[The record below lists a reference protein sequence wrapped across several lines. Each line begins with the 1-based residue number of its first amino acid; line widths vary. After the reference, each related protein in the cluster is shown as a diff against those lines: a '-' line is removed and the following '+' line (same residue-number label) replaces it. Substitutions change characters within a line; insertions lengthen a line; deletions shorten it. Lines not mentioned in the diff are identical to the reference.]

1 MITIGLPTVNSEL
14 RITTQLDSLLAQTYE
29 DFKILISDNAST
41 DGTYDICQEYCKKD
55 SRVVVIRQP
64 ERLNM
69 RDNFK
74 FLLDKAETAY
84 FTWQQDDD
92 ILDQKWLEVTH
103 GELEARPE
111 MNMAFTDS
119 TLEKDGVDKTS
130 QKNYDINKDPLLRLR
145 QLFLDR
151 SYLLWMFV
159 GIDGLWRTEHLQ
171 QCFGRLIQVYE
182 HENLLGT
189 DNLLMFISEIN
200 RDYSF
205 IRQNLFTKRL
215 LSDQRTYR
223 TNYTYR
229 DRYVQSRRMM
239 SQSIVYMTE
248 VINASDYS
256 EEDKRKLIKL
266 ARSIAR
272 NTITNASWLR
282 RLKWRMLP
290 WYRKTSKS
298 KAADQDG

>member
-74 FLLDKAETAY
+74 FLLDKAETTF

-92 ILDQKWLEVTH
+92 ILDEKWLEVAH

-111 MNMAFTDS
+111 LNMAFTDS
-119 TLEKDGVDKTS
+119 TLEQDGVDKIL
-130 QKNYDINKDPLLRLR
+130 QKNYDLKEDPLSRLR
-145 QLFLDR
+145 QLFLDK
-151 SYLLWMFV
+151 SYHLWMFV
-159 GIDGLWRTEHLQ
+159 GLDGLWRTKHLK

-182 HENLLGT
+182 DENLLGA
-189 DNLLMFISEIN
+189 DNLLMFTSEIN

-205 IRQNLFTKRL
+205 IRQKLFTKRI

-223 TNYTYR
+223 TDYTYGE
-229 DRYVQSRRMM
+229 RYEQSRRMM
-239 SQSIVYMTE
+239 SQSFVYMKE

-256 EEDKRKLIKL
+256 EEEKRKLIKL
-266 ARSIAR
+266 ARSIAS

-290 WYRKTSKS
+290 WHRKTSKS

>member
-1 MITIGLPTVNSEL
+1 MITIGIPTVNSEL
-14 RITTQLDSLLAQTYE
+14 RISTQLDSLLAQTHD

-41 DGTYDICQEYCKKD
+41 DGTYDICKQYSNRD

-64 ERLNM
+64 ERLIM

-74 FLLDKAETAY
+74 FLLDMAETTY

-92 ILDQKWLEVTH
+92 YLDNKWLEVTY

-119 TLEKDGVDKTS
+119 TLEQDGVDKIL
-130 QKNYDINKDPLLRLR
+130 QKNYDIKEDPLLRLR
-145 QLFLDR
+145 QLFLDK
-151 SYLLWMFV
+151 SYHLWMFV
-159 GIDGLWRTEHLQ
+159 GADGLWRTEHLK

-182 HENLLGT
+182 DENLLGT
-189 DNLLMFISEIN
+189 DNLLMFTSEIN

-205 IRQNLFTKRL
+205 IRQKLFTKRI

-223 TNYTYR
+223 TDYTYR
-229 DRYVQSRRMM
+229 ERYEQSRRMM
-239 SQSIVYMTE
+239 SQSIVYMKE

-266 ARSIAR
+266 SRSIAS
-272 NTITNASWLR
+272 NTITNASWFR

-290 WYRKTSKS
+290 WYRKTAKSKS
-298 KAADQDG
+298 TDQDG

>member
-266 ARSIAR
+266 AKSIAR

-298 KAADQDG
+298 KAADHDG